1 MKIAI
6 PDLVSNSY
14 FPVIAAT
21 ELGICQ
27 DLGLDIELVHIFPV
41 TRCLEL
47 LRDGEIEFVG
57 GTAHALPQVFPK
69 NVGGKILCALSQHMY
84 WKLVLR
90 PDLEIEAGN
99 FQALKNLRIGAAP
112 IVEQGLRGLLAVA
125 GVDVAKNNIVIEPVP
140 GAMGPGISFGVA
152 AADALEK
159 GLLDGFWANA
169 MGSECAVRRGVGKI
183 FVDIRRGD
191 APQES
196 RGFTFPALMT
206 SDAVIREH
214 PAAAKMMV
222 KSIISAQAALKG
234 EAALAEKAASRLFP
248 SYETSLI
255 TDVIKPDLAYFDP
268 AVSAQSIDSML
279 KFDASLG
286 IDTTG
291 IAYAD
296 VVATEFS
303 HLWE

>member
-1 MKIAI
+1 
-6 PDLVSNSY
+6 
-14 FPVIAAT
+14 
-21 ELGICQ
+21 
-27 DLGLDIELVHIFPV
+27 
-41 TRCLEL
+41 
-47 LRDGEIEFVG
+47 
-57 GTAHALPQVFPK
+57 
-69 NVGGKILCALSQHMY
+69 
-84 WKLVLR
+84 
-90 PDLEIEAGN
+90 
-99 FQALKNLRIGAAP
+99 
-112 IVEQGLRGLLAVA
+112 
-125 GVDVAKNNIVIEPVP
+125 
-140 GAMGPGISFGVA
+140 
-152 AADALEK
+152 
-159 GLLDGFWANA
+159 